1 MQTSQL
7 MTSWPLHYFIISNFG
22 QGHVLQKIPRFF
34 VKLVI
39 TWWMARAWCGNSAH
53 SLGGRKG
60 SVPSGGLYQRS
71 GLCSPPCGLMLRRNG
86 EKDWPCSITEASKQQ
101 FFRLE
106 VKLLNYLNRTGW
118 QKKHMDLWMF
128 SSSLFPTFRPQ
139 CLATNLSRS
148 FCPVFRPL
156 KMQMWPSVRWGMG
169 INSPVENATKL
180 TSWSTG
186 STVAGTTA
194 QLWQSGLLEAA
205 GEWLQH
211 YQGAVLV
218 VFFCFFL
225 GGGRWEST

>member
-1 MQTSQL
+1 MQTLQL

-39 TWWMARAWCGNSAH
+39 TWWMARAWCGNSAN

-60 SVPSGGLYQRS
+60 SVPSGGLYQCS

-118 QKKHMDLWMF
+118 QKNTWIYGCLVQVFFQPSDPQIF
-128 SSSLFPTFRPQ
+128 FGSSGFFTPTSVEVSPIVSA
-139 CLATNLSRS
+139 LI
-148 FCPVFRPL
+148 FRPL
-156 KMQMWPSVRWGMG
+156 KMQMWPSVRWKMG
-169 INSPVENATKL
+169 INSPLKNAIN
-180 TSWSTG
+180 SA
-186 STVAGTTA
+186 AGTTT

-211 YQGAVLV
+211 SQGAV
-218 VFFCFFL
+218 FFFFL
-225 GGGRWEST
+225 GGGMGWEST